1 MKSRKLLA
9 LITSVVALLALTGC
23 MRMHEDLTLHS
34 DNTVSGSIIMAYD
47 VAVLEMSGKSEQ
59 DVDELLAAEGLGDLT
74 GAGDD
79 SASVSDYRDGGY
91 VGFKM
96 EFTELPLEDLASES
110 GISIIREGDE
120 FVVEADYSA
129 IEADLAAVPANMLAS
144 MDMRTTITF
153 PGAVIEQRG
162 GEVEGN
168 TVTWVTNFNELGEV
182 YGRAHAIE
190 GAGGGVPVL
199 FIGAGLVLLVLLG
212 TVIFL
217 LVRGRK
223 KPAANLDAAPFAAG
237 PHATGAYGG
246 EPYGAGPYIAAPDGA
261 GHGYDPQLPQS
272 LQAPL
277 STQPPQPGSNQD

>member
-47 VAVLEMSGKSEQ
+47 VAVLEMSGMSEE
-59 DVDELLAAEGLGDLT
+59 DVDELLAAEGLGDLA

-79 SASVSDYRDGGY
+79 SVSISDYRDGGY

-96 EFTELPLEDLASES
+96 EFTEMPLEDLASES

-129 IEADLAAVPANMLAS
+129 IEADLATVPANMLAS
-144 MDMRTTITF
+144 MDIRTTITF

-168 TVTWVTNFNELGEV
+168 TVTWVTNFKDLGEV

-190 GAGGGVPVL
+190 GAGAGAPL
-199 FIGAGLVLLVLLG
+199 LLIGAGAGLLVLLG
-212 TVIFL
+212 IVIFL

-223 KPAANLDAAPFAAG
+223 KQA
-237 PHATGAYGG
+237 GAYPA
-246 EPYGAGPYIAAPDGA
+246 EPPVNPYGAGEGWVAPPA
-261 GHGYDPQLPQS
+261 TAPVIDPQLPPSPQGPE
-272 LQAPL
+272 APRGP
-277 STQPPQPGSNQD
+277 QPPHGGNAPGW

>member
-47 VAVLEMSGKSEQ
+47 VAVLEMSGMSEE

-79 SASVSDYRDGGY
+79 SVSISDYRDGGY

-96 EFTELPLEDLASES
+96 EFTEMPLEDLASES

-120 FVVEADYSA
+120 FVVEADYST

-168 TVTWVTNFNELGEV
+168 TVTWVTNFQDLGEV

-190 GAGGGVPVL
+190 GAGAGAPL
-199 FIGAGLVLLVLLG
+199 LLIGAGAGLLVLLG
-212 TVIFL
+212 IVIFL

-223 KPAANLDAAPFAAG
+223 KQAANLDAAPFAAG
-237 PHATGAYGG
+237 PYATGAYGG
-246 EPYGAGPYIAAPDGA
+246 EPYGSGPYVAAPDGA
-261 GHGYDPQLPQS
+261 GPGYDPQLPQS
-272 LQAPL
+272 RQVPL

>member
-47 VAVLEMSGKSEQ
+47 VAVLEMSGMSEE

-79 SASVSDYRDGGY
+79 SVSISDYRDGGY

-96 EFTELPLEDLASES
+96 EFTEMPLEDLASES

-120 FVVEADYSA
+120 FVVEADYST

-168 TVTWVTNFNELGEV
+168 TVTWVTNFQDLGEV

-190 GAGGGVPVL
+190 GAGAGAPL
-199 FIGAGLVLLVLLG
+199 LLIGAGAGLLVLLG
-212 TVIFL
+212 IVIFL

-223 KPAANLDAAPFAAG
+223 KQAANLDAAPFAAG
-237 PHATGAYGG
+237 PYATGAYGG
-246 EPYGAGPYIAAPDGA
+246 EPYGSGPYIAAPDGA
-261 GHGYDPQLPQS
+261 GPGYDPQLPQS
-272 LQAPL
+272 RQVPL